1 MKSQEIMQEINRLLD
16 GIVTR
21 ALEINRKNASGD
33 ALLDVDLAKDDIRQ
47 LYRRLELLRG
57 IIAENAGTEAGSDAA
72 MPKAGAK
79 TPDEAHQDQ
88 STAVRHPDP
97 APAPDHAQSREPA
110 GTQDQHVSEN
120 RAEHKASPPASDHSH
135 AAPRQEAKSDHPV
148 EGSDRQGEAERDTAQ
163 QGAAPEK
170 QTTRSEPPADAPL
183 TEPPAGRQQFQSPG
197 ESLKGQQQE
206 QKQAQAG
213 PQAKVKN
220 NNGNRSVIDNLSE
233 NSDRTIGDT
242 YMKEKDDS
250 LHKRISLEK
259 EEKSIGEQMQN
270 QPIANLKDAIG
281 VNEKFLFINELFDGD
296 IQDYQ
301 NAIAKL
307 NDMENARAAF
317 EYLNVLGVEQSWDG
331 TRSADTI
338 EKLAQLV
345 HRRYL

>member
-57 IIAENAGTEAGSDAA
+57 IIAESAGMEAGSDATT
-72 MPKAGAK
+72 PKAGAK
-79 TPDEAHQDQ
+79 TPDQAHQGQ
-88 STAVRHPDP
+88 FTAVRQPDP
-97 APAPDHAQSREPA
+97 APARDHTQPREPA
-110 GTQDQHVSEN
+110 GNQHVSEN
-120 RAEHKASPPASDHSH
+120 RAEHKAAPPASDQSH
-135 AAPRQEAKSDHPV
+135 VEPRQEAKSDHPV
-148 EGSDRQGEAERDTAQ
+148 EGSFRPGEAEGGTTR

-170 QTTRSEPPADAPL
+170 PTTRSDPPTDAPM

-197 ESLKGQQQE
+197 EPLKGQQQE

-213 PQAKVKN
+213 PQAKAKN
-220 NNGNRSVIDNLSE
+220 SNGNRAVIDNLSE
-233 NSDRTIGDT
+233 YSDRTIGDT

-250 LHKRISLEK
+250 LHKRISLDK
-259 EEKSIGEQMQN
+259 EDKSIGEQMQN
-270 QPIANLKDAIG
+270 QPIASLKDAIG
-281 VNEKFLFINELFDGD
+281 INEKFLFINELFDGD

-301 NAIAKL
+301 HAIAKL
-307 NDMENARAAF
+307 NDMENAKAAF